1 MPILNMRSVF
11 VGILATITMDVLSVT
26 ALKLGLIAFLPPRLT
41 GRWFASMARGQFLH
55 IDIGRVPPINH
66 EMAIAV
72 PMHYTVGITL
82 ALLYLLLVSAL
93 RLSPRNLIVALA
105 FALCTNLLPWLLMF
119 PAMGYGWF
127 GAHGPPGTRLFLVVS
142 LPIVSWSG
150 TMDWRVDS
158 ELVDTPNSQ
167 P

>member
-1 MPILNMRSVF
+1 MPILNLRSVF

-55 IDIGRVPPINH
+55 TDIGRVPPINH

-72 PMHYTVGITL
+72 PMHYAVGITL
-82 ALLYLLLVSAL
+82 ALLYLLMVSAL

-127 GAHGPPGTRLFLVVS
+127 GAHGPPGTRLFFSS
-142 LPIVSWSG
+142 LFTHCFYGVGLWIGVLILS
-150 TMDWRVDS
+150 
-158 ELVDTPNSQ
+158 
-167 P
+167 